1 MSAQT
6 SPDNSP
12 SAPPASRPMVG
23 ILWMLVTGLFF
34 VAVTATVKMIDGR
47 VPAAQAAFVRYLF
60 GLVLLLPMIGTLI
73 STPISGA
80 GWRLF
85 VMRGVVHTLG
95 VTLWFFAMSR
105 ITIAELTALNYM
117 TPVFVTLG
125 AALFLGERLAAR
137 RIAAIGVA
145 VLGALIILRP
155 GFREIELGHLAM
167 LCGALFLGA
176 SYLLAKRLSGMV
188 PPSVV
193 VAWLSITV
201 TIGLAPLAIPVWVTP
216 SMVDL
221 GWLAL
226 VAVFATAGHYTM
238 TLALRAAPVAVT
250 QPVIFLQLVWAVLLG
265 VVFFGEP
272 IDPYVVLGG
281 TIIVCAISFIAWR
294 EARLKKKPPPPSAVP
309 GKI

>member
-6 SPDNSP
+6 SPVNSP
-12 SAPPASRPMVG
+12 ASPPASRPMVG

-167 LCGALFLGA
+167 LCGAMILGGVTASTLAERHQQKEDDLVAAIVEGGQFAKSMGA
-176 SYLLAKRLSGMV
+176 SKSGQA
-188 PPSVV
+188 PPRGS
-193 VAWLSITV
+193 
-201 TIGLAPLAIPVWVTP
+201 P
-216 SMVDL
+216 SGFGDL
-221 GWLAL
+221 GEEGGGGWR
-226 VAVFATAGHYTM
+226 V
-238 TLALRAAPVAVT
+238 
-250 QPVIFLQLVWAVLLG
+250 
-265 VVFFGEP
+265 EP
-272 IDPYVVLGG
+272 PRGQAHACDGG
-281 TIIVCAISFIAWR
+281 RCGAHVCAGR
-294 EARLKKKPPPPSAVP
+294 
-309 GKI
+309 